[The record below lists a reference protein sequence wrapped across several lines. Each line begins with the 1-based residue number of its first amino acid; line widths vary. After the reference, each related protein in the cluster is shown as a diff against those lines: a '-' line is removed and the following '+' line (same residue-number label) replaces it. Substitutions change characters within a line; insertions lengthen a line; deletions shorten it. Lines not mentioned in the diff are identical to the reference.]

1 MAEKKRT
8 PRKITS
14 NVQSFEELVSVK
26 RSIYPWDDLKEAG
39 SNFFVEFDD
48 LDKAKTAKASIKN
61 SGLNYFLKRKINL
74 VPMLK
79 VCKLE
84 SGAVGVL
91 CIAVPT
97 FDE

>member
-26 RSIYPWDDLKEAG
+26 RSIYPWDDLQEVGA
-39 SNFFVEFDD
+39 NFFVEFDD

-74 VPMLK
+74 VPALK

-84 SGAVGVL
+84 SGVVGVL
-91 CIAVPT
+91 CIAIPT
-97 FDE
+97 TE

>member
-8 PRKITS
+8 PRKITA

-39 SNFFVEFDD
+39 ANFFVEFDD
-48 LDKAKTAKASIKN
+48 LDKARTAKASIKN

-84 SGAVGVL
+84 SGEVGVL